1 MSSPNEFVVSVRVR
15 ADAQQHN
22 AEFAGAGSAV
32 QAFAAAARTSSDASS
47 ASLQAVT
54 VQAKQLAD
62 TTTSSAAQAQQALA
76 SVATAAQ
83 SAGSGLQAQSA
94 QQQQASQAA
103 ARAIDQVAKANAVGT
118 ISAAQHAAAMRMLPA
133 QMTDVVTSMA
143 SGMPIWLVAIQQ
155 GGQIKDSFGGAGNA
169 LKAMAGAVTPAAAAL
184 GVLAAVGG
192 AVALAYKQ
200 GSSEADILRRE
211 VVMTGNAA
219 GTSVGQLTDM
229 ARAVGE
235 LTTTQGAATQALAQL
250 AGTGV
255 VANDNLQQFAETAI
269 NLERYVGQPVKS
281 TVQHLEQLGKAPLE
295 ASVKLNEQYHYLTD
309 AVYKQIKALQD
320 QGKQD
325 EAASL
330 AQRTYSQA
338 MAERSAEMRSHMGT
352 LERGWDN
359 LGRTAARAW
368 DAMLNIGRAAS
379 LSDIRTKIDA
389 TNTEL
394 NKLLYVDGF
403 SETGGGAAT
412 GGGNRGR
419 AAAIARL
426 RKELGELQAQAAPL
440 EAQESE
446 AQLKAEKQAKDQ
458 AEVEARGRIETMR
471 KAVRTRAQI
480 RQDEI
485 NQLNRDRKTLELSTD
500 EYNKLLA
507 GIEQKY
513 KDPKGSAAT
522 GRISATEGDV
532 ARMRSQ
538 LQASK
543 QYYQQL
549 VELGAGAT
557 DLNDAERESLKIAE
571 QLKVATDAK
580 TVARLKEMQT
590 LADQRAVQLRTNDGL
605 EKSIKTHQQD
615 IEALEKEAVAIEGR
629 AREQEAANA
638 VFGKGKTAIEEM
650 TLATLKNRLA
660 ETDQTDNHDP
670 KFVASLDR
678 KTEAQKRWLAALQQG
693 DVKAINQRAD
703 ELLRSAN
710 ELAKVYADELALSGL
725 TGLEREKIV
734 AQRQVELKYAKEIA
748 AIDNSSVSAEEKQ
761 RAKDKVY
768 QAQRIESAATVA
780 KATQNYMARSSE
792 EINRSLTDALMRG
805 FENGKSRAQNFRD
818 TVKNMFDT
826 LVLRPIISAIMTPV
840 SMVINGVVQTGLNAL
855 GLGGVGGGGGGG
867 LLGLA
872 GNASSLY
879 SLATGNSLFGTA
891 ASTIG
896 GWLGLGGSG
905 AAAASGL
912 GLTAGGGLGL
922 TAGGGLGLTAT
933 SAGAGTLGAGIGA
946 GAGAGA
952 GGMSS
957 LFAAI
962 PGWGWALGGIAAL
975 ALGGAFGSR
984 GANHSGAAYS
994 TAGVGND
1001 NAAERLFDRAG
1012 GDWYDDLTKRHN
1024 DALEKQLKGS
1034 LDGLSA
1040 LYGNL
1045 GKWAKGGVKDVD
1057 LVGGFAVNGRYKDED
1072 SYGYA
1077 KIIDKVTGQ
1086 VLAGFEN
1093 RDLGS
1098 NPEEAYKAYM
1108 GQFGTLLVSELKK
1121 ADLPS
1126 WMRTTLDSL
1135 GEEPNVEALQA
1146 AFQTIELIGRSF
1158 EELGKTITGF
1168 AEMTDLAF
1176 ESLIK
1181 ASGGIE
1187 ALNANAGS
1195 FYQNFYSEDERKAT
1209 AKKELDKQLKDLG
1222 VNIDLDADD
1231 AQAQFRK
1238 LVEDKLK
1245 AASGEEANSK
1255 ALAEVF
1261 AKGGGA
1267 EGLKDLAKTGAFK
1280 DWVTSN
1286 VGEGTAD
1293 VGKLTADLE
1302 NLAKTSTSLADFTA
1316 GVDKLTGSLG
1326 GTGKSSAETAAEL
1339 LKLNTTFKAVTKTS
1353 EEAAA
1358 AAEKEAAAKAKAAEE
1373 AKKREEDAR
1382 KAAIDAAYANLQAA
1396 VERERDGL
1404 QQRLDDLRQFEDSL
1418 SSVVETAST
1427 AVRELRG
1434 NVQATAVMQANQAM
1448 ATIDSALASLRS
1460 GSRLSVDSS
1469 ALTEAIA
1476 AAQSSITEA
1485 SFASVQDYE
1494 RAQLALAIKL
1504 SEISDTGGKQLT
1516 DAQRTAEGIERQ
1528 ITQNDKALD
1537 FWRKQIDGTNKNIDA
1552 TLSVDQAIRR
1562 IEALLT
1568 PDKALGGGGSGG
1580 SKTPTPDWG
1589 GGGGG
1594 FAPANS
1600 GKYKTPTAVLSGGVV
1615 VYDYAGDDY
1624 TKRLDALAPTF
1635 QKWSGTGDF
1644 AGLAAD
1650 FQKAGGTAQD
1660 LAYLYGY
1667 SLNDVNAAIDR
1678 AGIPRFEF
1686 GGLHLGGARLVGER
1700 GPELEVTGPARYWSA
1715 DQTRSILGGSGG
1727 GNGAGFGRIEA
1738 LLSQI
1743 VDAHRKLWELLN
1755 RAAND
1760 GQRSREV
1767 LEGAARGNFGLK
1779 VAM

>member
-76 SVATAAQ
+76 SVTTAAQ

-184 GVLAAVGG
+184 GVVASVGG

-269 NLERYVGQPVKS
+269 NLERYVGQPVKA

-325 EAASL
+325 EAVSL

-446 AQLKAEKQAKDQ
+446 AQIKAEKQAKDQ

-513 KDPKGSAAT
+513 KDPKGSTGT

-538 LQASK
+538 LQAAK

-580 TVARLKEMQT
+580 TVARLKEMQM

-605 EKSIKTHQQD
+605 EKSIKTHQQA

-660 ETDQTDNHDP
+660 EADQTDNHDP

-693 DVKAINQRAD
+693 DAKAINQRAD

-710 ELAKVYADELALSGL
+710 ELAKVYQDELALSGL

-748 AIDNSSVSAEEKQ
+748 AIEKSTLSDTDKQ
-761 RAKDKVY
+761 LAKEKVY

-780 KATQNYMARSSE
+780 KATENYMARSSE

-818 TVKNMFDT
+818 TVENMFNT

-840 SMVINGVVQTGLNAL
+840 SMGINSVVQGGLNTV
-855 GLGGVGGGGGGG
+855 GLGGGSGGSGGFSLSGIPSFGGGGGNFAAGMAGGWAGFEGGIEMMKAGEWAAGGMQALGAATPYIGALIQIGRGNYGSGLGTAAGAYIGSIVPGIGTAIGAMVGG
-867 LLGLA
+867 LLG
-872 GNASSLY
+872 
-879 SLATGNSLFGTA
+879 
-891 ASTIG
+891 
-896 GWLGLGGSG
+896 GL
-905 AAAASGL
+905 L
-912 GLTAGGGLGL
+912 D
-922 TAGGGLGLTAT
+922 
-933 SAGAGTLGAGIGA
+933 
-946 GAGAGA
+946 
-952 GGMSS
+952 
-957 LFAAI
+957 
-962 PGWGWALGGIAAL
+962 
-975 ALGGAFGSR
+975 GGAR

-994 TAGVGND
+994 TSGVGND
-1001 NAAERLFDRAG
+1001 KAAERLFDRAG

-1024 DALEKQLKGS
+1024 AVLEKQLKSS
-1034 LDGLSA
+1034 LDGWTA
-1040 LYGNL
+1040 LYGSF
-1045 GKWAKGGVKDVD
+1045 GKYAKAGVRDID
-1057 LVGGFAVNGRYKDED
+1057 LVGGFAVNGQYQDED

-1093 RDLGS
+1093 RSLGT
-1098 NPEEAYKAYM
+1098 NPDEAYKAYM
-1108 GQFGTLLVSELKK
+1108 GQFGTLIVAELKK

-1146 AFQTIELIGRSF
+1146 AFQTIDLIGRSF
-1158 EELGKTITGF
+1158 EELGKKITGF
-1168 AEMTDLAF
+1168 ADMTDLAF

-1187 ALNANAGS
+1187 ALNTNAGS
-1195 FYQNFYSEDERKAT
+1195 FYQNFYSEDERKTAT
-1209 AKKELDKQLKDLG
+1209 KRELDKQLKDLG

-1238 LVEDKLK
+1238 VVEEKLK
-1245 AASGEEANSK
+1245 ASSTEEANSK
-1255 ALAEVF
+1255 ALAEAF
-1261 AKGGGA
+1261 SSGGA

-1280 DWVTSN
+1280 DWLTST
-1286 VGEGTAD
+1286 VGDGTAD
-1293 VGKLTADLE
+1293 AGKLTADLE

-1316 GVDKLTGSLG
+1316 GVDKLTGSVG

-1339 LKLNTTFKAVTKTS
+1339 LKLNQTFKAVTKTT
-1353 EEAAA
+1353 EETEKAAA
-1358 AAEKEAAAKAKAAEE
+1358 DAAKAKEEEAKKKAEE
-1373 AKKREEDAR
+1373 AKQATDAAMSALQR
-1382 KAAIDAAYANLQAA
+1382 AVDAERTAAQSRIDVVQERIDA
-1396 VERERDGL
+1396 ERALMDTLRDH
-1404 QQRLDDLRQFEDSL
+1404 
-1418 SSVVETAST
+1418 VK
-1427 AVRELRG
+1427 ELRG
-1434 NVQATAVMQANQAM
+1434 QVESTQAM
-1448 ATIDSALASLRS
+1448 AVAKANQVIDQALSAYRRTGYLPEAADIGEAATTASGAITAGAYR
-1460 GSRLSVDSS
+1460 SRLDYEAAQLILANKLEVLHDAAGEQLSTDEMILEQEKSQVDYLDRLLKAERE
-1469 ALTEAIA
+1469 ALDVARGIDTRLLTSEQAWAEFRAALLKETGGKGGTGGASGGGKDEVTFGPGPAPGSDRSKLIA
-1476 AAQSSITEA
+1476 AA
-1485 SFASVQDYE
+1485 YH
-1494 RAQLALAIKL
+1494 
-1504 SEISDTGGKQLT
+1504 
-1516 DAQRTAEGIERQ
+1516 
-1528 ITQNDKALD
+1528 
-1537 FWRKQIDGTNKNIDA
+1537 
-1552 TLSVDQAIRR
+1552 
-1562 IEALLT
+1562 
-1568 PDKALGGGGSGG
+1568 
-1580 SKTPTPDWG
+1580 
-1589 GGGGG
+1589 
-1594 FAPANS
+1594 
-1600 GKYKTPTAVLSGGVV
+1600 KY
-1615 VYDYAGDDY
+1615 D
-1624 TKRLDALAPTF
+1624 
-1635 QKWSGTGDF
+1635 GTGDI
-1644 AGLAAD
+1644 AGLVQAV
-1650 FQKAGGTAQD
+1650 KGAGGTARD
-1660 LAYLYGY
+1660 IAALGNYALD
-1667 SLNDVNAAIDR
+1667 DVNAVLDKM
-1678 AGIPRFEF
+1678 GIPRFAA
-1686 GGLHLGGARLVGER
+1686 GGDHLGGVRLVGEF
-1700 GPELEVTGPARYWSA
+1700 GPELEFTGPSRIANA
-1715 DQTRSILGGSGG
+1715 QQTQQLLAGIGG
-1727 GNGAGFGRIEA
+1727 GGDTAKAIAALQQLIYDIGRQ
-1738 LLSQI
+1738 QI
-1743 VDAHRKLWELLN
+1743 VLLQSIESLARKTDALGVK
-1755 RAAND
+1755 
-1760 GQRSREV
+1760 QRTT
-1767 LEGAARGNFGLK
+1767 A
-1779 VAM
+1779 

>member
-169 LKAMAGAVTPAAAAL
+169 LKAMAGAVTPAAAAF

-269 NLERYVGQPVKS
+269 NLERYVGQPVKA

-605 EKSIKTHQQD
+605 EKSIKTHQQA

-748 AIDNSSVSAEEKQ
+748 AIEKSTLSDADKQ
-761 RAKDKVY
+761 LAKDKVY
-768 QAQRIESAATVA
+768 QAQRIESTATVA
-780 KATQNYMARSSE
+780 KATQNYMARTSD

-805 FENGKSRAQNFRD
+805 FENGKGFAENFRD
-818 TVKNMFDT
+818 TVKNMFNT

-840 SMVINGVVQTGLNAL
+840 SMGINSVVQGGLNTM
-855 GLGGVGGGGGGG
+855 GLGGGGGGSGSGGFSMPG
-867 LLGLA
+867 LPSFGGSSYFSAGMAGGWAGFEGGLTMMQGGQWAAGGMQALGAAAPYIGALIQIGQGKYGA
-872 GNASSLY
+872 GL
-879 SLATGNSLFGTA
+879 GTA
-891 ASTIG
+891 AGAYIG
-896 GWLGLGGSG
+896 SIVPGIGTAIGAIIGSVLGG
-905 AAAASGL
+905 L
-912 GLTAGGGLGL
+912 LD
-922 TAGGGLGLTAT
+922 
-933 SAGAGTLGAGIGA
+933 
-946 GAGAGA
+946 
-952 GGMSS
+952 
-957 LFAAI
+957 
-962 PGWGWALGGIAAL
+962 
-975 ALGGAFGSR
+975 GGAR

-1001 NAAERLFDRAG
+1001 KAAEQLFGRAA
-1012 GDWYDDLTKRHN
+1012 GDWYDDLTKRHSS
-1024 DALEKQLKGS
+1024 ALEKQLKTS
-1034 LDGLSA
+1034 LDGWSA

-1045 GKWAKGGVKDVD
+1045 GKWAKGGVRDVD
-1057 LVGGFAVNGRYKDED
+1057 LVGGFAVNGRYQDED
-1072 SYGYA
+1072 SYGYG

-1086 VLAGFEN
+1086 ILAGFEN
-1093 RDLGS
+1093 RNLGT
-1098 NPEEAYKAYM
+1098 NPDEAYKAYM
-1108 GQFGTLLVSELKK
+1108 TQFGPLLVSELKK

-1126 WMRTTLDSL
+1126 WMRTMLESV
-1135 GEEPNVEALQA
+1135 GEEPSIETLQA

-1158 EELGKTITGF
+1158 EQLGKTITGF

-1238 LVEDKLK
+1238 VVEDKLK

-1255 ALAEVF
+1255 ALADVF

-1286 VGEGTAD
+1286 VGEGTAE
-1293 VGKLTADLE
+1293 VSKLTADLE
-1302 NLAKTSTSLADFTA
+1302 NLAKTSTSLAEFTA
-1316 GVDKLTGSLG
+1316 GVDKLAGSLG

-1358 AAEKEAAAKAKAAEE
+1358 AAAKEAEAKAKAAEE
-1373 AKKREEDAR
+1373 AKKKEEDAR

-1396 VERERDGL
+1396 VEREREGL
-1404 QQRLDDLRQFEDSL
+1404 QQRLEDVRAVQDSL
-1418 SSVVETAST
+1418 TSVVEAAGG

-1434 NVQATAVMQANQAM
+1434 NVQATAEIQARQAM
-1448 ATIDSALASLRS
+1448 ATIDSALAALRS
-1460 GSRLSVDSS
+1460 GAALPMDSA
-1469 ALTEAIA
+1469 ALTEAMSV
-1476 AAQSSITEA
+1476 AQSSITEA

-1537 FWRKQIDGTNKNIDA
+1537 FWRKQIDGTNKTIDA
-1552 TLSVDQAIRR
+1552 TLSVGQAVKNL
-1562 IEALLT
+1562 EALLF
-1568 PDKALGGGGSGG
+1568 PDKATGGAGG
-1580 SKTPTPDWG
+1580 SKGPTPSWGSG

-1594 FAPANS
+1594 AGTPSWGS
-1600 GKYKTPTAVLSGGVV
+1600 GGGGSSSKYKTPVAILPDGSVIYESADAEREKKLDGL
-1615 VYDYAGDDY
+1615 AGIFHSFD
-1624 TKRLDALAPTF
+1624 
-1635 QKWSGTGDF
+1635 GTGDF
-1644 AGLAAD
+1644 VGLANAIRN
-1650 FQKAGGTAQD
+1650 AGGTASD
-1660 LAYLYGY
+1660 LGYLYGY
-1667 SLNDVNAAIDR
+1667 SERDVLAALDR
-1678 AGIPRFEF
+1678 NGIPRFEF
-1686 GGLHLGGARLVGER
+1686 GGHHLGGARLVGER

-1715 DQTRSILGGSGG
+1715 DQTRSILGGGGASGTG
-1727 GNGAGFGRIEA
+1727 YGRIEA

-1743 VDAHRKLWELLN
+1743 VEAHRQLRELLA
-1755 RAAND
+1755 RASND
-1760 GQRSREV
+1760 SQRSREV
-1767 LEGAARGNFGLK
+1767 LEGVARGSLEFK

>member
-169 LKAMAGAVTPAAAAL
+169 LKAMAGAVTPAAAAF

-269 NLERYVGQPVKS
+269 NLERYVGQPVKA

-485 NQLNRDRKTLELSTD
+485 DQLNRDRKTLELSTD

-605 EKSIKTHQQD
+605 EKSIKTHQQA

-748 AIDNSSVSAEEKQ
+748 AIEKSTLSDADKQ
-761 RAKDKVY
+761 LAKDKVY
-768 QAQRIESAATVA
+768 QAQRIESTATVA
-780 KATQNYMARSSE
+780 KATQNYMARTSD

-805 FENGKSRAQNFRD
+805 FENGKGFAENFRD
-818 TVKNMFDT
+818 TVKNMFNT

-840 SMVINGVVQTGLNAL
+840 SMGINSVVQGGLNTM
-855 GLGGVGGGGGGG
+855 GLGGGGGGSGSGGFSMPG
-867 LLGLA
+867 LPSFGGSSYFSAGMAGGWAGFEGGLTMMQGGQWAAGGMQALGAAAPYIGALIQIGQGKYGA
-872 GNASSLY
+872 GL
-879 SLATGNSLFGTA
+879 GTA
-891 ASTIG
+891 AGAYIG
-896 GWLGLGGSG
+896 SIVPGIGTAIGAIIGSVLGG
-905 AAAASGL
+905 L
-912 GLTAGGGLGL
+912 LD
-922 TAGGGLGLTAT
+922 
-933 SAGAGTLGAGIGA
+933 
-946 GAGAGA
+946 
-952 GGMSS
+952 
-957 LFAAI
+957 
-962 PGWGWALGGIAAL
+962 
-975 ALGGAFGSR
+975 GGAR

-1001 NAAERLFDRAG
+1001 KAAEQLFGRAA
-1012 GDWYDDLTKRHN
+1012 GDWYDDLTKRHSS
-1024 DALEKQLKGS
+1024 ALEKQLKTS
-1034 LDGLSA
+1034 LDGWSA

-1045 GKWAKGGVKDVD
+1045 GKWAKGGVRDVD
-1057 LVGGFAVNGRYKDED
+1057 LVGGFAVNGRYQDED
-1072 SYGYA
+1072 SYGYG

-1086 VLAGFEN
+1086 ILAGFEN
-1093 RDLGS
+1093 RNLGT
-1098 NPEEAYKAYM
+1098 NPDEAYKAYM
-1108 GQFGTLLVSELKK
+1108 TQFGPLLVSELKK

-1126 WMRTTLDSL
+1126 WMRTMLESV
-1135 GEEPNVEALQA
+1135 GEEPSIETLQA

-1158 EELGKTITGF
+1158 EQLGKTITGF

-1238 LVEDKLK
+1238 VVEDKLK

-1255 ALAEVF
+1255 ALADVF

-1286 VGEGTAD
+1286 VGEGTAE
-1293 VGKLTADLE
+1293 VSKLTADLE
-1302 NLAKTSTSLADFTA
+1302 NLAKTSTSLAEFTA
-1316 GVDKLTGSLG
+1316 GVDKLAGSLG

-1358 AAEKEAAAKAKAAEE
+1358 AAAKEAEAKAKAAEE
-1373 AKKREEDAR
+1373 AKKKEEDAR

-1396 VERERDGL
+1396 VEREREGL
-1404 QQRLDDLRQFEDSL
+1404 QQRLEDVRAVQDSL
-1418 SSVVETAST
+1418 TSVVEAAGG

-1434 NVQATAVMQANQAM
+1434 NVQATAEIQARQAM
-1448 ATIDSALASLRS
+1448 ATIDSALAALRS
-1460 GSRLSVDSS
+1460 GAALPMDSA
-1469 ALTEAIA
+1469 ALTEAMSV
-1476 AAQSSITEA
+1476 AQSSITEA

-1779 VAM
+1779 VTM

>member
-76 SVATAAQ
+76 SVTTAAQ

-103 ARAIDQVAKANAVGT
+103 ARAIDQVSKANAVGT

-184 GVLAAVGG
+184 GVVAAVGG

-235 LTTTQGAATQALAQL
+235 LTTTQGAATQVLAQL

-269 NLERYVGQPVKS
+269 NLERYVGQPVKA
-281 TVQHLEQLGKAPLE
+281 TVQHLEELGKAPLE

-352 LERGWDN
+352 LERGWDS

-446 AQLKAEKQAKDQ
+446 AQIKAEKQAKDQ

-480 RQDEI
+480 RQEEI
-485 NQLNRDRKTLELSTD
+485 DQLNRDRKTLELSTE

-513 KDPKGSAAT
+513 KDPKGSAGT

-538 LQASK
+538 LQAAK

-557 DLNDAERESLKIAE
+557 DLNDAERESLRIAE

-580 TVARLKEMQT
+580 TVARLKEMQM
-590 LADQRAVQLRTNDGL
+590 LADQRALQLRTNDGL
-605 EKSIKTHQQD
+605 EKAIKTHQQA
-615 IEALEKEAVAIEGR
+615 IEAFEKEAVAIEGR

-650 TLATLKNRLA
+650 TLASLQNRLA
-660 ETDQTDNHDP
+660 EADQRDNHDP
-670 KFVASLDR
+670 KFVAALDR
-678 KTEAQKRWLAALQQG
+678 KTEAQKRWVASLQQG
-693 DVKAINQRAD
+693 DAKAINQRAD

-748 AIDNSSVSAEEKQ
+748 AIEKSTLSDADKQ
-761 RAKDKVY
+761 LAKDKVY

-780 KATQNYMARSSE
+780 KATQNYMARSSD

-826 LVLRPIISAIMTPV
+826 LVLRPIISAIMMPV
-840 SMVINGVVQTGLNAL
+840 SMGINSVVQGGLNTV
-855 GLGGVGGGGGGG
+855 GLGGGSGGSGGFSLSGIPSFGGGGGNFAAGMAGGWAGFEGGIEMMKAGEWAAGGMQALGAATPYIGALIQIGRGNYGSGLGTAAGAYIGSIVPGIGTAIGAIIGSVLGG
-867 LLGLA
+867 LLD
-872 GNASSLY
+872 
-879 SLATGNSLFGTA
+879 
-891 ASTIG
+891 
-896 GWLGLGGSG
+896 
-905 AAAASGL
+905 
-912 GLTAGGGLGL
+912 
-922 TAGGGLGLTAT
+922 
-933 SAGAGTLGAGIGA
+933 
-946 GAGAGA
+946 
-952 GGMSS
+952 
-957 LFAAI
+957 
-962 PGWGWALGGIAAL
+962 
-975 ALGGAFGSR
+975 GGAR
-984 GANHSGAAYS
+984 GANHAGAAYS
-994 TAGVGND
+994 TTGAGNNKSAEMLFGR
-1001 NAAERLFDRAG
+1001 AA
-1012 GDWYDDLTKRHN
+1012 GDWYDDLTKRHSS
-1024 DALEKQLKGS
+1024 DLEKQLGTTVDAFATVYKTLAGVAG
-1034 LDGLSA
+1034 DSA
-1040 LYGNL
+1040 RQIDIV
-1045 GKWAKGGVKDVD
+1045 A
-1057 LVGGFAVNGRYKDED
+1057 GFAVNGKYGDED
-1072 SYGYA
+1072 AYGYF
-1077 KIIDKVTGQ
+1077 KILDKTGQ
-1086 VLAGFEN
+1086 VLKEFTA
-1093 RDLGS
+1093 RDGVLGTD
-1098 NPEEAYKAYM
+1098 PDKAWAAFFGKMGGALIEELKSADIPGWM
-1108 GQFGTLLVSELKK
+1108 RSELE
-1121 ADLPS
+1121 
-1126 WMRTTLDSL
+1126 L
-1135 GEEPNVEALQA
+1135 GDNV
-1146 AFQTIELIGRSF
+1146 TIE
-1158 EELGKTITGF
+1158 GF
-1168 AEMTDLAF
+1168 NAAVQKIAVIDTAFKGWSKSVSGF
-1176 ESLIK
+1176 ESLSGQAQTELLK
-1181 ASGGIE
+1181 TAGGINALAGGVNALYAGFYTE
-1187 ALNANAGS
+1187 A
-1195 FYQNFYSEDERKAT
+1195 ERAQIT
-1209 AKKELDKQLKDLG
+1209 QRQLQEQLKKLD
-1222 VNIDLDADD
+1222 VDIDLTGGKKAKDQYRNLIEDAL
-1231 AQAQFRK
+1231 AAGNNELAAK
-1238 LVEDKLK
+1238 LL
-1245 AASGEEANSK
+1245 G
-1255 ALAEVF
+1255 LAEVF
-1261 AKGGGA
+1261 GA
-1267 EGLKDLAKTGAFK
+1267 VADAAGRVLEGLA
-1280 DWVTSN
+1280 
-1286 VGEGTAD
+1286 GER
-1293 VGKLTADLE
+1293 VKLE
-1302 NLAKTSTSLADFTA
+1302 
-1316 GVDKLTGSLG
+1316 
-1326 GTGKSSAETAAEL
+1326 AEL
-1339 LKLNTTFKAVTKTS
+1339 LRATGKTEEYKAALRKLATEGMSEAERAAWDYNDALRSEIAAKDQYVSLERRWLELNGDTAELRRRELAALDPANRAIQERIWALEDERAAV
-1353 EEAAA
+1353 EAARQA
-1358 AAEKEAAAKAKAAEE
+1358 AAEAAQ
-1373 AKKREEDAR
+1373 RAR
-1382 KAAIDAAYANLQAA
+1382 DDAYANLEAAVQRENEVLNKQLESLRSFEQGLSGVVNAAQQAA
-1396 VERERDGL
+1396 
-1404 QQRLDDLRQFEDSL
+1404 
-1418 SSVVETAST
+1418 A
-1427 AVRELRG
+1427 ALRG
-1434 NVQATAVMQANQAM
+1434 NVPETAAMLTRQAESV
-1448 ATIDSALASLRS
+1448 IDSALASLRTAGRLPGD
-1460 GSRLSVDSS
+1460 GSQ
-1469 ALTEAIA
+1469 LTEAISDA
-1476 AAQSSITEA
+1476 RAGISQA

-1494 RAQLALAIKL
+1494 RAQLALADKL
-1504 SEISDTGGKQLT
+1504 SGIESLGGKQLT
-1516 DAQRTAEGIERQ
+1516 DTHRTAEGIERQ
-1528 ITQNDKALD
+1528 IVQNEKTLD
-1537 FWRKQIDGTNKNIDA
+1537 FWRKQLDGTAQSIDA
-1552 TLSVDQAIRR
+1552 TLSVAQAVRQ
-1562 IEALLT
+1562 IEAV
-1568 PDKALGGGGSGG
+1568 LGGKVTTGGGTTGTDPNGPVFGGTEPGGGTSAPTAESRYRRARIDGSGG
-1580 SKTPTPDWG
+1580 VWYESITDKSRIAELDKLFDGYHAFDGSGDVQGLADWITKNKLKPKDLSDLSGLWERDWDAFFKRTGIPAFAGGGDHWG
-1589 GGGGG
+1589 G
-1594 FAPANS
+1594 
-1600 GKYKTPTAVLSGGVV
+1600 
-1615 VYDYAGDDY
+1615 
-1624 TKRLDALAPTF
+1624 
-1635 QKWSGTGDF
+1635 
-1644 AGLAAD
+1644 
-1650 FQKAGGTAQD
+1650 
-1660 LAYLYGY
+1660 
-1667 SLNDVNAAIDR
+1667 I
-1678 AGIPRFEF
+1678 
-1686 GGLHLGGARLVGER
+1686 RLVGER
-1700 GPELEVTGPARYWSA
+1700 GPELELTGPARYLNA
-1715 DQTRSILGGSGG
+1715 DQTRSLLSRQQ
-1727 GNGAGFGRIEA
+1727 GAGWDSSRMESLISS
-1738 LLSQI
+1738 LLQEN
-1743 VDAHRKLWELLN
+1743 RLLRELLA
-1755 RAAND
+1755 RIAGD

-1767 LEGAARGNFGLK
+1767 LEGSARGQIEL
-1779 VAM
+1779 AMRLQ